1 MNYEDAVLEFL
12 AREENFLIAVEIS
25 ERMEQLKAKLHK
37 EFWFGLD
44 STLREKLA
52 QSEQSARWEVDM
64 TEENKLLDNWAWCW
78 IAPIS
83 TTLEGQRYLSVMLQ
97 QGARGSGYPLY
108 YGIVW
113 NTELKTELNIEE
125 VTALAD
131 ELKEEGFEPGGQWW
145 IGLKYLNY
153 YPTSVEFLLQMATSK
168 DDLVEEI
175 AHTVWKLFED
185 TRPSIEAANRALAT
199 VSE

>member
-12 AREENFLIAVEIS
+12 AREENLLIAVEIS
-25 ERMEQLKAKLHK
+25 ERLEQLKVKLHK
-37 EFWFGLD
+37 EFWFGLH
-44 STLREKLA
+44 STLQEKLA
-52 QSEQSARWEVDM
+52 QSEQSSKWEVWL
-64 TEENKLLDNWAWCW
+64 TEEEELLDNWAGCG
-78 IAPIS
+78 IEPIS
-83 TTLEGQRYLSVMLQ
+83 TTEVQRYLSVMLQ

-113 NTELKTELNIEE
+113 NTPLKTELNIEE

-131 ELKEEGFEPGGQWW
+131 ELKEEGFKPGGQWW

-153 YPTSVEFLLQMATSK
+153 YPTRIEFLLQMATSK
-168 DDLVEEI
+168 DDFVKEI

-185 TRPSIEAANRALAT
+185 KRPLIEAANRALAT